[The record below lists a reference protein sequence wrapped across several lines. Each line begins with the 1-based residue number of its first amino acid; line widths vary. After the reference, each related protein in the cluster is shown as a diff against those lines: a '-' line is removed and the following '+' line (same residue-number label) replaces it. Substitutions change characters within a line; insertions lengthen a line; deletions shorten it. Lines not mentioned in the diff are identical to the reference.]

1 MNVCMLQILFFDSIN
16 VSQGI
21 NVNKTSGS
29 KECDIYHYWYFSTY
43 SFKFQL
49 SVCNRCHN
57 LLIMTMSLSDIAIL
71 NIKGSDYCCYNL
83 ISKKL

>member
-1 MNVCMLQILFFDSIN
+1 MFLKELMLVKQVGQKSVIFITI
-16 VSQGI
+16 GI
-21 NVNKTSGS
+21 
-29 KECDIYHYWYFSTY
+29 
-43 SFKFQL
+43 FQL
-49 SVCNRCHN
+49 IVLSFNQVCNRCHN